1 MSEAAEQ
8 QEHVEEEPK
17 LPRTE
22 IRFGPGEGVPGPGE
36 EPRSFVRIN
45 GEDLPV
51 AHVQVDY
58 DFGLSARPPRLRMEV
73 MDRDYKFHPLAGYL
87 LDEETARTIDGL
99 REIFFAACGVVDH
112 PTKDQKRREAREES
126 LREAVRAYRE
136 IAPRAK
142 EDLKRLA
149 DPAGSLWGEDEEG
162 SDD

>member
-1 MSEAAEQ
+1 MCGA
-8 QEHVEEEPK
+8 
-17 LPRTE
+17 
-22 IRFGPGEGVPGPGE
+22 GEGVSGHGDE
-36 EPRSFVRIN
+36 HILFVRIN
-45 GEDLPV
+45 GKYWPV
-51 AHVQVDY
+51 AHVHGDY
-58 DFGLSARPPRLRMEV
+58 HSGLSARTPRLRIEV
-73 MDRDYKFHPLAGYL
+73 MDRDYKLHPLAGYL

-99 REIFFAACGVVDH
+99 REVFFAACGVVDH